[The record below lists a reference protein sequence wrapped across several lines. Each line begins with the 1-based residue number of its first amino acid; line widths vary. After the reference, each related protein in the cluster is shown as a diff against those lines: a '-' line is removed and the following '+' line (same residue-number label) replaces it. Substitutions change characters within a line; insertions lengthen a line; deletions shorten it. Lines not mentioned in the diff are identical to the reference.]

1 MVSTFLWSKCT
12 SVTNMAFQ
20 DGGWLRTLKLHSKL
34 GFRRHTSRNRHLQRL
49 GLLLLP
55 HDLSLHH
62 LRLPASVPL
71 LVVSLPS
78 FSSVTP
84 A

>member
-1 MVSTFLWSKCT
+1 
-12 SVTNMAFQ
+12 MAFQ

-34 GFRRHTSRNRHLQRL
+34 GFQRHTSRNRPLQRL
-49 GLLLLP
+49 GLLLLL

-62 LRLPASVPL
+62 LRLPPSVPL